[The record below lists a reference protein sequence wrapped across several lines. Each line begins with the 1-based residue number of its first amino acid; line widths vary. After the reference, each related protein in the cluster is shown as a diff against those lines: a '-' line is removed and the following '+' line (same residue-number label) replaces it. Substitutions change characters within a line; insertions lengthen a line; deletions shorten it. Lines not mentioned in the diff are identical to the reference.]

1 MAYIPP
7 HKRHLKDKE
16 RPPPTPDLLVPQF
29 RKNLNIRS
37 SRNNK
42 EDKRKNKYTS
52 LGGKIVYSNNSVSRW
67 WVAGLGDDQFSSSV
81 HLEPISLEEIERK
94 YGEKPLV
101 LVANHSIQDD
111 KGMEEGPVQRPW
123 LDVVQNLKQDL
134 LSSSQRLINEV
145 SEAKP
150 MLVAR
155 FGRILFH
162 RSPSLDLENARKSF
176 AGESTLRQLKR
187 SFYTNI
193 PASYMENIL
202 TQVVPKVG
210 VDFEAEK
217 KVFHVK
223 VYHR

>member
-29 RKNLNIRS
+29 QKNLNIRS

-42 EDKRKNKYTS
+42 EDKRKNKNTS

-101 LVANHSIQDD
+101 LVANHSIQ
-111 KGMEEGPVQRPW
+111 GLCIYLPLQSYSVMLYCIPLCR
-123 LDVVQNLKQDL
+123 
-134 LSSSQRLINEV
+134 LSY
-145 SEAKP
+145 
-150 MLVAR
+150 
-155 FGRILFH
+155 ILYICY
-162 RSPSLDLENARKSF
+162 SI
-176 AGESTLRQLKR
+176 LR
-187 SFYTNI
+187 
-193 PASYMENIL
+193 
-202 TQVVPKVG
+202 
-210 VDFEAEK
+210 
-217 KVFHVK
+217 
-223 VYHR
+223 